1 MDKKRFF
8 DRMALVADLDNEPIP
23 GKTLIEIVSDS
34 SVLIENHCGVISYSS
49 ECVSVKTKQG
59 CIIVSGSQL
68 VLRKMSS
75 EQIRICGTVFK
86 VELRRKQ

>member
-1 MDKKRFF
+1 MDKKRFI

-68 VLRKMSS
+68 VLRKMSN